1 MKINVEEMIEQYIPY
16 KKKELEEEYSALTT
30 EQKNWILTS
39 FENQLIKICMTKLE
53 EWVAQGEGYYTIQSY
68 VWRYGRWL
76 WDKFIEQYNLNQF
89 YEISFE
95 EGELYF
101 HEAMRE
107 YFTDG
112 FNRRFA
118 MYAVNREK
126 AYFEAFHEKNKKIN
140 LEIYKNLLGI
150 YITREFHER
159 SKTVYQQEFKE
170 KRNERAVF
178 M

>member
-1 MKINVEEMIEQYIPY
+1 MKINIEEMIEQYMPY

-39 FENQLIKICMTKLE
+39 FENQLTKICMAKLE
-53 EWVAQGEGYYTIQSY
+53 KWTAQEHGYYVIQSY

-76 WDKFIEQYNLNQF
+76 WDQYIEQYNLKQF
-89 YEISFE
+89 YEISMDKAN
-95 EGELYF
+95 LYF

-112 FNRRFA
+112 FNRHFA

-126 AYFEAFHEKNKKIN
+126 PYFEAFHEKNKKMN
-140 LEIYKNLLGI
+140 VEIYRNLLGV
-150 YITREFHER
+150 YITCEFHER
-159 SKTVYQQEFKE
+159 AKTVYQQEFKE
-170 KRNERAVF
+170 KRNERAVI